1 MYLLDANAIITPF
14 VPGFLEALA
23 KALGRSP
30 EEAKAHLEAWFRDG
44 IKSGLL
50 RLGREV
56 KDEILRKRGPGHD
69 LLKSLDGQYKLLEV
83 TEAFFDALEKVAHFV
98 REHYAPEDAEPFLRG
113 ADPTLVA
120 LAKVHNLTLI
130 TQERHVVPQLDGASG
145 LITGRPRLPYVAFAF
160 GVRCVP
166 LMTALLEVQGQA
178 SLPQAPGEAGGG

>member
-14 VPGFLEALA
+14 HQGPLGALA
-23 KALGRSP
+23 KALGKSP
-30 EEAKAHLEAWFRDG
+30 NEAKAHLEAWFRDG

-56 KDEILRKRGPGHD
+56 RDEVLRKRGPGYD

-83 TEAFFDALEKVAHFV
+83 TEVFFDALAKVAHFV
-98 REHYAPEDAEPFLRG
+98 REHYAPEGAEPFLRG

-120 LAKVHNLTLI
+120 LAKAHNLILI
-130 TQERHVVPQLDGASG
+130 TQERHELPELDGVSG
-145 LITGRPRLPYVAFAF
+145 LMKGRPRLPYVAFAF

-178 SLPQAPGEAGGG
+178 SLP